1 MSFVFGLKRFYSARW
16 VVADVEVV
24 QKIIEGSFEVPESF
38 GTDAFG
44 GMA

>member
-1 MSFVFGLKRFYSARW
+1 MFGLKRFYSARR
-16 VVADVEVV
+16 VVADVELV

-44 GMA
+44 GDGVR